1 MRPTRRRP
9 AAGRATARP
18 RNPAPLSDVSEG
30 FRRSIPCP
38 PLVPTDLT
46 ALSDQAVVLLVRDGR
61 EAGARELVRRYER
74 PVFSLVL
81 RLVGD
86 RALAEDLAQ
95 DTFVRAFTHLDS
107 YKTELKFSSW
117 LFRIAHNAAID
128 HLRRRH
134 PETLSLDGDPN
145 AASVEEAAAGAIAV
159 ADPTASPL
167 DQVLAAELGAQLE
180 AAIAQ
185 LRPSYRSCVVL
196 RYVEELSYEEI
207 AQTLD
212 LPIGT
217 VKTHLHRARLEL
229 QALLKP

>member
-1 MRPTRRRP
+1 M
-9 AAGRATARP
+9 
-18 RNPAPLSDVSEG
+18 S
-30 FRRSIPCP
+30 
-38 PLVPTDLT
+38 TDLT
-46 ALSDQAVVLLVRDGR
+46 TLPDQAVVLLVRDGR

-86 RALAEDLAQ
+86 RALAEDLSQ

-117 LFRIAHNAAID
+117 LFRIAHNAAVD

-145 AASVEEAAAGAIAV
+145 AATLEEAAAGAIGP
-159 ADPTASPL
+159 ADPDASPL
-167 DQVLAAELGAQLE
+167 DRLVASELGEQIERAV
-180 AAIAQ
+180 AR
-185 LRPSYRSCVVL
+185 LRPAYRTCILL
-196 RYVEELSYEEI
+196 RYVEERSYEEI
-207 AQTLD
+207 AETLD

-229 QALLKP
+229 QTLLAPLRAPDPDARTVVAS

>member
-1 MRPTRRRP
+1 
-9 AAGRATARP
+9 
-18 RNPAPLSDVSEG
+18 
-30 FRRSIPCP
+30 
-38 PLVPTDLT
+38 VPTDLT

-86 RALAEDLAQ
+86 RSLAEDLAQ

-117 LFRIAHNAAID
+117 LFRIAHYAAID

-185 LRPSYRSCVVL
+185 LRPSYRTCVVL

>member
-1 MRPTRRRP
+1 M
-9 AAGRATARP
+9 
-18 RNPAPLSDVSEG
+18 S
-30 FRRSIPCP
+30 
-38 PLVPTDLT
+38 TDLT
-46 ALSDQAVVLLVRDGR
+46 TLPDQAVVLLVRDGR

-86 RALAEDLAQ
+86 RALAEDLSQ

-107 YKTELKFSSW
+107 YKTELTFSSW
-117 LFRIAHNAAID
+117 LFRIAHNAAVD

-145 AASVEEAAAGAIAV
+145 AATLEEAAVGAILP
-159 ADPTASPL
+159 ADPDASPL
-167 DQVLAAELGAQLE
+167 DRLVASELGEQIERAV
-180 AAIAQ
+180 AQ
-185 LRPSYRSCVVL
+185 LRPAYRTCILL
-196 RYVEELSYEEI
+196 RYVEERSYEEI
-207 AQTLD
+207 AETLD

-229 QALLKP
+229 QTLLAPLRAPDPDTRTVVAS